1 MQNFVIS
8 FSHPFDE
15 TLDIDIEQASASKV
29 IEVFKNIA
37 WKDFF
42 IAYHET
48 KNDDAFDY
56 FEVEFEDADNISFN
70 IDISLY
76 KDFDEEIKINPENV
90 ELKFDVS
97 FYTSKTVLKKVL
109 FGLFGERNELKQKSF
124 YLENQKLEMTFKCL
138 YAFVSL
144 DFDFLKQN
152 MEEL

>member
-48 KNDDAFDY
+48 KNDDAFEY
-56 FEVEFEDADNISFN
+56 FDIDFVDANDASFSME
-70 IDISLY
+70 ITLY
-76 KDFDEEIKINPENV
+76 KDFDEEINPENV

-97 FYTSKTVLKKVL
+97 FYITKTVSEKVL
-109 FGLFGERNELKQKSF
+109 FGLFGKKNVMKQDNF

-138 YAFVSL
+138 FAYVNL